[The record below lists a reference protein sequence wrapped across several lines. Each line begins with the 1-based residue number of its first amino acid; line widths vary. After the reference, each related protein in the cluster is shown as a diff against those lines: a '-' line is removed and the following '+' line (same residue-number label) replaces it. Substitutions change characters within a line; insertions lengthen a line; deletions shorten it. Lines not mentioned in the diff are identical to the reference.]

1 MNTAAPRLGKAR
13 AALALLWPQA
23 LDARQ
28 RRVIALLFAATLP
41 SAYVNTVFTQ
51 TVAFA
56 AKEFD
61 VGPRGQGFAAA
72 VVRWG
77 IVIALPFALYAD
89 RLGRRRMIVVTA
101 WLAPLITALG
111 AVAPNFNV
119 LVATQTIGRP
129 LGIALGI
136 FIVVFATE
144 EMGNNTR
151 AWALS
156 ILAIASGIGAGSAVA
171 ALPLAGIS
179 ASSWR
184 WIYVVGLVWLV
195 VAAVITV
202 MLPETKRF
210 LTLQHASDEARH
222 APIHW
227 DRMAVQIIVA
237 VLANVFI
244 AAVSIFQ
251 IRYLTEVRGYSA
263 ALASLFTI
271 VTVVPSSLGLIIGGR
286 LADNKGRKRIAVVT
300 IPLGALLITVAYST
314 SGPIMWFGT
323 LFGGI
328 CLALAYPAMSVFR
341 SELFP
346 TAKRNL
352 ASALITTASL
362 VGGSIGLIG
371 AGIALDAG
379 YSYGQVMGVLA
390 LGPLA
395 VSIIVL
401 AKYPETANVSLEELN
416 PEDRRA

>member
-1 MNTAAPRLGKAR
+1 MHTDALRLGKVR
-13 AALALLWPQA
+13 SVLALVSPQS
-23 LDARQ
+23 LTARQ
-28 RRVIALLFAATLP
+28 RRVIGLLWLATLP

-56 AKEFD
+56 ANEFD
-61 VGPRGQGFAAA
+61 IGPRGQGFAGA

-77 IVIALPFALYAD
+77 VVIALPFAMSAD
-89 RLGRRRMIVVTA
+89 RLGRRRMIVITA
-101 WLAPLITALG
+101 WLAPLVTALG
-111 AVAPNFNV
+111 AVSPNFAT

-144 EMGNNTR
+144 EMGNDTR

-156 ILAIASGIGAGSAVA
+156 ILAIASGVGAGSAVA

-179 ASSWR
+179 LSSWR

-195 VAAVITV
+195 VAVIVTRS
-202 MLPETKRF
+202 LPETNRF
-210 LTLQHASDEARH
+210 LKLSDATSVARH
-222 APIHW
+222 AHIHW
-227 DRMAVQIIVA
+227 DRMLIQVLVA

-244 AAVSIFQ
+244 AVVSIFQ

-271 VTVVPSSLGLIIGGR
+271 ATVLPSSIGLLVGGR
-286 LADNKGRKRIAVVT
+286 LADRRGRKRIAVIT
-300 IPLGALLITVAYST
+300 IPLGALCITVSYST
-314 SGPIMWFGT
+314 AGYPMWIGA
-323 LFGGI
+323 LLGGI
-328 CLALAYPAMSVFR
+328 CLSLAYPAMSVFR

-352 ASALITTASL
+352 ASALITTSSL
-362 VGGSIGLIG
+362 IGGSIGLIG

-379 YSYGQVMGVLA
+379 YSYGQVMAVLA
-390 LGPLA
+390 IGPVA
-395 VSIIVL
+395 VSALVL
-401 AKYPETANVSLEELN
+401 AKYPETAHVTLEELN
-416 PEDRRA
+416 PEDRPR

>member
-1 MNTAAPRLGKAR
+1 MNTDALRFGKAR
-13 AALALLWPQA
+13 SVLALLAPHG
-23 LDARQ
+23 LEARQ
-28 RRVIALLFAATLP
+28 RRVIALLFVATLP

-72 VVRWG
+72 IVRWG
-77 IVIALPFALYAD
+77 IVIALPFALSAD

-111 AVAPNFNV
+111 AIAPNFAI
-119 LVATQTIGRP
+119 LVATQTVGRP

-136 FIVVFATE
+136 FIMVFATE

-156 ILAIASGIGAGSAVA
+156 MLAIASGIGAGSAVA
-171 ALPLAGIS
+171 ALPLAGI
-179 ASSWR
+179 ALSSWR
-184 WIYVVGLVWLV
+184 LIYVVGLVWIAVAV
-195 VAAVITV
+195 VVTRL
-202 MLPETKRF
+202 LPETQRF
-210 LTLQHASDEARH
+210 LTLTDAPDTARRAH
-222 APIHW
+222 IHW
-227 DRMAVQIIVA
+227 DRMAVQILVA

-271 VTVVPSSLGLIIGGR
+271 VTVVPSSIGLIIGGR
-286 LADNKGRKRIAVVT
+286 LADRSGRKRIAAIT
-300 IPLGALLITVAYST
+300 IPLGALLITIAYST
-314 SGPIMWFGT
+314 SGPIMWLGT
-323 LFGGI
+323 LVGGI

-371 AGIALDAG
+371 AGIALDGG

-390 LGPLA
+390 LGPLL
-395 VSIIVL
+395 VSFIVL

-416 PEDRRA
+416 PEDRRV

>member
-1 MNTAAPRLGKAR
+1 MNTDAPRFGKAQSV
-13 AALALLWPQA
+13 LTLLSPKG

-28 RRVIALLFAATLP
+28 RRVIALLWLATLP

-56 AKEFD
+56 AKEFAI
-61 VGPRGQGFAAA
+61 GPRGQGFAAA

-77 IVIALPFALYAD
+77 VIIALPFALSAD
-89 RLGRRRMIVVTA
+89 RLGRRRMIIVTA
-101 WLAPLITALG
+101 WLAPLVTALG
-111 AVAPNFNV
+111 AIAPNFAI

-144 EMGNNTR
+144 EMGNDTR

-156 ILAIASGIGAGSAVA
+156 ILAIASGVGAGSAVA
-171 ALPLAGIS
+171 ALPLAGLS
-179 ASSWR
+179 LSSWR
-184 WIYVVGLVWLV
+184 LIYVVGLAWLV
-195 VAAVITV
+195 VAVIVTRS
-202 MLPETKRF
+202 LPETKRF
-210 LTLQHASDEARH
+210 LKLSD
-222 APIHW
+222 APAVSRYAHI
-227 DRMAVQIIVA
+227 DRGRMIVQVLVA
-237 VLANVFI
+237 VLANIFI

-271 VTVVPSSLGLIIGGR
+271 VTVLPSSIGLIIGGR
-286 LADNKGRKRIAVVT
+286 LADRSGRIRIAATT
-300 IPLGALLITVAYST
+300 IPLGALFITVSYST
-314 SGPIMWFGT
+314 AGPVMWVST
-323 LFGGI
+323 LIGGI

-362 VGGSIGLIG
+362 IGGSIGLIG

-390 LGPLA
+390 LGPLV
-395 VSIIVL
+395 VSAIVL
-401 AKYPETANVSLEELN
+401 AKYPETANISLEELN
-416 PEDRRA
+416 PEDRRP

>member
-1 MNTAAPRLGKAR
+1 MNTDVPRPGKAR
-13 AALALLWPQA
+13 SVLALVSPRS

-28 RRVIALLFAATLP
+28 RRVILLLWLATLP

-77 IVIALPFALYAD
+77 VVIALPFALSAD
-89 RLGRRRMIVVTA
+89 RLGRRRMIVATA
-101 WLAPLITALG
+101 WLAPLVTALG
-111 AVAPNFNV
+111 AVSPTFTV
-119 LVATQTIGRP
+119 LTATQTIGRP

-136 FIVVFATE
+136 FILVFATE
-144 EMGNNTR
+144 EMGNDTR

-156 ILAIASGIGAGSAVA
+156 ILAIASGAGAGVAVA

-179 ASSWR
+179 ESSWR
-184 WIYVVGLVWLV
+184 WVYVVGLVWLV
-195 VAAVITV
+195 VAAVVTAL
-202 MLPETKRF
+202 LPETKRF
-210 LTLQHASDEARH
+210 LNLHDAPEATRRAH
-222 APIHW
+222 IHW
-227 DRMAVQIIVA
+227 DRMSVQVAVA

-251 IRYLTEVRGYSA
+251 IRYLTDVRGYSA

-271 VTVVPSSLGLIIGGR
+271 VTVVPSSIGLIIGGR
-286 LADNKGRKRIAVVT
+286 LADRRGRKRIAVTT

-314 SGPIMWFGT
+314 SGPVMWLGT
-323 LFGGI
+323 LFGGV

-362 VGGSIGLIG
+362 IGGSIGLIG

-379 YSYGQVMGVLA
+379 HSYGTVMAVLA

-395 VSIIVL
+395 VSVIVWRRF
-401 AKYPETANVSLEELN
+401 PETANVSLEELN
-416 PEDRRA
+416 PTE

>member
-1 MNTAAPRLGKAR
+1 MNTDVPRPGKAR
-13 AALALLWPQA
+13 SVLALVSPRS

-28 RRVIALLFAATLP
+28 RRVILLLWLATLP

-77 IVIALPFALYAD
+77 VVIALPFALSAD
-89 RLGRRRMIVVTA
+89 RLGRRRMIVATA
-101 WLAPLITALG
+101 WLAPLVTALG
-111 AVAPNFNV
+111 AVSPTFTV
-119 LVATQTIGRP
+119 LTATQTIGRP

-136 FIVVFATE
+136 FILVFATE
-144 EMGNNTR
+144 EMGNDTR

-156 ILAIASGIGAGSAVA
+156 ILAIASGAGAGVAVA

-179 ASSWR
+179 ESSWR
-184 WIYVVGLVWLV
+184 WIYVVGLVWLI
-195 VAAVITV
+195 VAAVVTAL
-202 MLPETKRF
+202 LPETKRF
-210 LTLQHASDEARH
+210 LNLHDAPETARRAH
-222 APIHW
+222 IHW
-227 DRMAVQIIVA
+227 DRMSVQVAVA

-251 IRYLTEVRGYSA
+251 IRYLTDVRGYSA
-263 ALASLFTI
+263 AMASLFTI
-271 VTVVPSSLGLIIGGR
+271 VTVVPSSIGLIIGGR
-286 LADNKGRKRIAVVT
+286 LADRRGRKRIAVTT

-314 SGPIMWFGT
+314 SGPVMWLGT
-323 LFGGI
+323 LFGGV

-362 VGGSIGLIG
+362 IGGSIGLIG

-379 YSYGQVMGVLA
+379 HSYGTVMAVLA

-395 VSIIVL
+395 VSVIVWRRF
-401 AKYPETANVSLEELN
+401 PETANVSLEELN
-416 PEDRRA
+416 PTE

>member
-1 MNTAAPRLGKAR
+1 VNTDVPRPGKAR
-13 AALALLWPQA
+13 SVLALVSPRS

-28 RRVIALLFAATLP
+28 RRVILLLWLATLP

-77 IVIALPFALYAD
+77 VVIALPFALSAD
-89 RLGRRRMIVVTA
+89 RLGRRRMIVATA
-101 WLAPLITALG
+101 WLALT
-111 AVAPNFNV
+111 
-119 LVATQTIGRP
+119 ATQTIGRP

-136 FIVVFATE
+136 FILVFATE
-144 EMGNNTR
+144 EMGNDTR

-156 ILAIASGIGAGSAVA
+156 ILAIASGAGAGLAVA

-195 VAAVITV
+195 VAGIITAL
-202 MLPETKRF
+202 LPETKRF
-210 LTLQHASDEARH
+210 LTLQHAPEEARH
-222 APIHW
+222 AHIHW
-227 DRMAVQIIVA
+227 DRMSVQVTVA

-251 IRYLTEVRGYSA
+251 VRYLTEARGYSA
-263 ALASLFTI
+263 AMASLFTV
-271 VTVVPSSLGLIIGGR
+271 VTVVPSSIGLIIGGR
-286 LADNKGRKRIAVVT
+286 LADQRGRKRVAVVT
-300 IPLGALLITVAYST
+300 IPLGALFITIAYST
-314 SGPIMWFGT
+314 SGPVMWLGT
-323 LFGGI
+323 LAGGI

-362 VGGSIGLIG
+362 IGGSAGLIG
-371 AGIALDAG
+371 AGIALDVG
-379 YSYGQVMGVLA
+379 YTYGEVMAVLA

-395 VSIIVL
+395 VSAIVWRTF
-401 AKYPETANVSLEELN
+401 PETAHVPLEELN
-416 PEDRRA
+416 PEDRPI